1 MYEYEHEN
9 VKANL
14 ERLAKIDEAC
24 EKDILE
30 KYLKAEI
37 NMYNTAKS
45 FVQMYEAKNHCKENR
60 HCTKRSL
67 DTVDNVRKRAILQQE
82 AEKEDCDY

>member
-1 MYEYEHEN
+1 MHEYEHKNLKEN
-9 VKANL
+9 LQRL
-14 ERLAKIDEAC
+14 EKIDEAC

-37 NMYNTAKS
+37 DMYNASKS
-45 FVQMYEAKNHCKENR
+45 FVQMFEARSKCKENR

-67 DTVDNVRKRAILQQE
+67 NTVDNVRKRAILQQE